1 MSLRRAWRGLAL
13 ALLLRARLAAAQ
25 ELQPPLPIAINS
37 SVSGELTPSV
47 GFTWYRFQA
56 QAGQSYRVQML
67 TQPGE
72 ALQPRLGLSLDGGA
86 TLALRSDAPGP
97 GVTSADGLA
106 ALDWQAPADVLV
118 TLVAGAREGTLGAYR
133 LSVQQVA
140 GASTAADAPA
150 VSFGCRGE
158 EAVVLAAL
166 QLASEA
172 EAEDAPGIAVAIY
185 GTGDLRPALRVQ
197 APQAGI
203 DLCWTSAD
211 DAVGDAVVFPDG
223 EALEIGSGNAGQALL
238 FNIVRAPGLG
248 DLTLTL
254 GALGESRGRYLAL
267 LQGGAIAPRGDQDVL
282 RVRRGPRADGPLQLY
297 MLATGDNTR
306 LDPRVT
312 LQSAEGAVLAV
323 CDDAGARAC
332 PQLAPADALRV
343 QQAGVP
349 VVQGGRFDGGAA
361 LPEALRE
368 WGVLLL
374 EGFNGGTSGAYALA
388 LIGAR

>member
-1 MSLRRAWRGLAL
+1 MNLRRAWRGLAL
-13 ALLLRARLAAAQ
+13 ALLLGARLAAAQ
-25 ELQPPLPIAINS
+25 EVQPPLPIDINTS
-37 SVSGELTPSV
+37 LSGEITPEA
-47 GFTWYRFQA
+47 GFAWYRFQA
-56 QAGQSYRVQML
+56 QAGQAYRVQML
-67 TQPGE
+67 ALPGG

-106 ALDWQAPADVLV
+106 ALDWQAPADGLV
-118 TLVAGAREGTLGAYR
+118 TLVAGARDGTLGGYR
-133 LSVQQVA
+133 LSLQQAA
-140 GASTAADAPA
+140 GPAAADAPA
-150 VSFGCRGE
+150 VSFGCQGE

-172 EAEDAPGIAVAIY
+172 EEGDAPGIAVAIY

-223 EALEIGSGNAGQALL
+223 EVLEIGPQNAGQALL

-248 DLTLTL
+248 ELTLTL
-254 GALGESRGRYLAL
+254 GALGESSGRYLAL
-267 LQGGAIAPRGDQDVL
+267 LQGAAIAPRGDQDVL
-282 RVRRGPRADGPLQLY
+282 RLRRGPRADGPLQFY
-297 MLATGDNTR
+297 MLATGPNTR

-312 LQSAEGAVLAV
+312 LQSADGALLAV

-343 QQAGVP
+343 QQAGVLAA
-349 VVQGGRFDGGAA
+349 QGGRFAGGA
-361 LPEALRE
+361 
-368 WGVLLL
+368 VLLPDMRDWGML
-374 EGFNGGTSGAYALA
+374 LLDGFNGGTSGAYALA
-388 LIGAR
+388 LVGAR